1 LVSDRGL
8 ILFLPAILVVTF
20 FADLGP
26 AILTALLSG
35 GAVAVWYFFLSQ
47 PYSFRL
53 DLDGVVGLAT
63 FVLGSA
69 GGIGLVHWLRA
80 TITQADAARAG
91 AEALAR
97 QRELLLEAAP
107 NGILAVDSAG
117 RIRIVNNQL
126 ARMFGYQRDELIG
139 QLVEVLVPNRFRPNH
154 PSLRAGFVAH
164 PSTRPMGAGRDL
176 YGCRKDGSEFPVEIG
191 LSSFTSWH
199 NEMSLA
205 IVIDITERKQ
215 SKEIEDT
222 LTREIQHGSNNLLAV
237 VQAIA
242 SRSFSGDYTLTEARK
257 RFEDRLQ
264 ALARANRRVTSSN
277 WNGISLRELVQLEL
291 QPFVGRTAIDGINVM
306 LDSQYAQ
313 NFSLAL
319 HELATNAAK
328 YGALSNPNG
337 KVGVFWT
344 ITGNGKDNRL
354 KFKWQ
359 ERGGPHVVAP
369 TRHGFGT
376 SLLKATFP
384 DACFDYAIEGLSCEI
399 DMRLGDVERGTINVI
414 RLESKSELN
423 KLDTKSAVVA
433 GPWVLARKR
442 RLCVRQYSTL
452 LRAPGTLDQEV
463 LENEGALTAMQRT
476 TATQACYLAI
486 TLRPRRGFNPD
497 DFVFGRT
504 AWTIETAPIRD

>member
-1 LVSDRGL
+1 MAESGPKRGRPVPKSQVAWYFPRPLQNMGWRYAIALIAFLISFSLREALDSWLVSDRGI
-8 ILFLPAILVVTF
+8 ILFLPAIILVTF
-20 FADLGP
+20 FAGLGP
-26 AILTALLSG
+26 AILTTLLSG
-35 GAVAVWYFFLSQ
+35 VALWYFFF
-47 PYSFRL
+47 PPFYSFRL
-53 DLDGVVGLAT
+53 DLEGVVGLAM
-63 FVLGSA
+63 FVLSSA
-69 GGIGLVHWLRA
+69 VGIALVHWLRA
-80 TITQADAARAG
+80 TITQAEAARTG

-97 QRELLLEAAP
+97 QREILLEAAP
-107 NGILAVDSAG
+107 NGILVVDPAG
-117 RIRIVNNQL
+117 HIRIVNNRL
-126 ARMFGYQRDELIG
+126 ARMFGYHRDELIG

-164 PSTRPMGAGRDL
+164 PSTRPMGSGRDL

-191 LSSFTSWH
+191 LSSFTSGD

-205 IVIDITERKQ
+205 TVIDITERKRA
-215 SKEIEDT
+215 KEIEDT
-222 LTREIQHGSNNLLAV
+222 LIREIQHRSNNLLAV

-242 SRSFSGDYTLTEARK
+242 KRSFSGDYSLAEARK
-257 RFEDRLQ
+257 RFEDRLH

-291 QPFVGRTAIDGINVM
+291 QPFVGRTIIDGVNVM
-306 LDSQYAQ
+306 LASQYAQ

-328 YGALSNPNG
+328 YGALSNASG

-384 DACFDYAIEGLSCEI
+384 DARFDYAIEGLSCEI
-399 DMRLGDVERGTINVI
+399 DMQLGDVERGTINVI
-414 RLESKSELN
+414 RLESKHEPN
-423 KLDTKSAVVA
+423 KLDPVVA
-433 GPWVLARKR
+433 EDTAEASSVSA
-442 RLCVRQYSTL
+442 ST
-452 LRAPGTLDQEV
+452 
-463 LENEGALTAMQRT
+463 
-476 TATQACYLAI
+476 
-486 TLRPRRGFNPD
+486 
-497 DFVFGRT
+497 
-504 AWTIETAPIRD
+504 